1 MSSSTPLTLSDVK
14 EKFAL
19 WRATRGSK
27 RQKIPDTL
35 WDSIY
40 QIAPHHKTTVIAR
53 ELRLNLTDVKKHL
66 HTYFSVHSSQK
77 TTDFVDVP
85 HSLVQAFSFD
95 FLNPHTIA
103 PSIILEIKRVD
114 GTVMTLTCAT
124 LDHVKL
130 VTTQMLS

>member
-53 ELRLNLTDVKKHL
+53 ELRLNLTDVKNISIPIFLFIHL
-66 HTYFSVHSSQK
+66 KKQ
-77 TTDFVDVP
+77 P
-85 HSLVQAFSFD
+85 
-95 FLNPHTIA
+95 
-103 PSIILEIKRVD
+103 IL
-114 GTVMTLTCAT
+114 LTCPI
-124 LDHVKL
+124 LLLKHSRL
-130 VTTQMLS
+130 IF